1 MKNRY
6 IFSLITGIILCFFI
20 FSSFS
25 KAEGTCPV
33 PLADVSSQGVLI
45 YNTGDSSSDI
55 KLYTSDLINLKNE
68 IEALGIYTDEELT
81 DVNLHIDEII
91 ADVSSG
97 KRNIAEELNTH
108 GADIDI
114 SNEKVPSWSEL
125 KGGVEPVYTNGYN
138 TGYSAGHTDG
148 YDEGY
153 ITGEH
158 DGYLDGYEAGNT
170 DGDTA
175 GYTRGYNKGKEDGHE
190 EGYEEGHND
199 GYNEGYDKGHDDGYD
214 EGYDKGYDEGYT
226 KGKEDGVTIHTATY
240 IATVRNSKIDLGQ
253 KHTYRYIDTTGVP
266 NSNDGTY
273 KPTTRSDSID
283 MGATN
288 TYRYVNTSSVPN
300 TNSGTYTYPANS
312 TGGTIDL
319 GETNTYRYVNA
330 TNVYNKGKADAN
342 KGYGVTTLGS
352 FSQGAPYDASGSLP
366 RSASY
371 TVNVKSSLPSVYNK
385 LSSSNFRFIVSTVYA
400 FGDNENANEATVA
413 CSPACSYNAS
423 TGILTVTGLCNCNYS
438 GDDVSVCV
446 TSGYVLCY
454 YPL

>member
-6 IFSLITGIILCFFI
+6 IFPLITCIILCFFI

-25 KAEGTCPV
+25 KAEGVCPV
-33 PLADVSSQGVLI
+33 PLEDISSQGSLI
-45 YNTGDSSSDI
+45 YNTGDSSTDI
-55 KLYTSDLINLKNE
+55 KIYTSDLINLKNE
-68 IEALGIYTDEELT
+68 IESLGIYTDEELT

-97 KRNIAEELNTH
+97 KRNIAEELNTY

-114 SNEKVPSWSEL
+114 SHDKVPSWSEL

-153 ITGEH
+153 IAGEH
-158 DGYLDGYEAGNT
+158 DGYLDGYAAGNT

-175 GYTRGYNKGKEDGHE
+175 GYTRGYNKGKEDGYE
-190 EGYEEGHND
+190 EGYEE
-199 GYNEGYDKGHDDGYD
+199 
-214 EGYDKGYDEGYT
+214 GYDEGYT
-226 KGKEDGVTIHTATY
+226 KGKEDGITIHTATY
-240 IATVRNSKIDLGQ
+240 TATTRNSKIDLGK

-312 TGGTIDL
+312 TGGKVDL

-330 TNVYNKGKADAN
+330 TNVYNKGKADAT

-352 FSQGAPYDASGSLP
+352 FSQGAPYDANGSLP

-371 TVNVKSSLPSVYNK
+371 TVNIKSSLPSVYNK

-400 FGDNENANEATVA
+400 FGDNDNSDEATVA

-423 TGILTVTGLCNCNYS
+423 TGILTVTGLCNCNYK

>member
-6 IFSLITGIILCFFI
+6 IYSLITGIILCFFA

-33 PLADVSSQGVLI
+33 PLADISSQGVLI

-97 KRNIAEELNTH
+97 KKNIAEELNNK

-114 SNEKVPSWSEL
+114 SHGRVPSWSDL

-138 TGYSAGHTDG
+138 TGYSAGHSDG

-153 ITGEH
+153 IAGEH

-175 GYTRGYNKGKEDGHE
+175 GYTRGYNKGKEDGYE
-190 EGYEEGHND
+190 EGYND
-199 GYNEGYDKGHDDGYD
+199 GYT
-214 EGYDKGYDEGYT
+214 EGYT

-240 IATVRNSKIDLGQ
+240 SATARNSKIDLGK

-273 KPTTRSDSID
+273 KPTTRATSID

-300 TNSGTYTYPANS
+300 TNSDTYTYPANS
-312 TGGTIDL
+312 TGGKVDL

-330 TNVYNKGKADAN
+330 TNVYNKGKADAT

-352 FSQGAPYDASGSLP
+352 FSQGAPYDANASLP
-366 RSASY
+366 RSSSY

-385 LSSSNFRFIVSTVYA
+385 LTSSNFRFIVSTVYA
-400 FGDNENANEATVA
+400 FGDNDNSDEATVA

-423 TGILTVTGLCNCNYS
+423 TGILTVTGLCNCNYDN
-438 GDDVSVCV
+438 DDVSVCV